1 MKQFWII
8 TFVLIFALCSGFYIT
23 AAINNEDIINAGLIQ
38 IKFHDEIINYVKNNK
53 PIASSYK
60 NKSSFYKY
68 KDFGITL
75 TKKEEKIK
83 EISVMKY
90 LRKHNVR
97 KNVKKYN
104 NYFRLNGDI
113 YIISEYINGISIHK
127 TNVDDNHIKQLMNL
141 FFLLDKALLYNRDL
155 SPQNMLIDKDDVYLI
170 DFDYI
175 NFINNKGCI
184 AKSGM
189 EYDFCKDIDDCLK
202 KYIQENSFYED
213 KDNPYHDINLPFP
226 SNLNNFEYRTLSDI
240 LHNKREENNE
250 KETLFFKNY
259 LKQKAKYHKKRYKE
273 YKRIFDTHTPISQKL
288 KKGLEKE
295 NAAANV
301 LKIDNHYIYNI
312 EYKKIIIKFLS
323 YSFRHGND
331 GQTDGKKQKDKTNKR
346 IKELFNDIEM
356 NLKRLE
362 NQKEINDDINLYVQ
376 TQYEW
381 VNYWKDYNN

>member
-97 KNVKKYN
+97 KNLKKYN

-127 TNVDDNHIKQLMNL
+127 ANVDDNHIKQLMNL
-141 FFLLDKALLYNRDL
+141 FFKLDKALLYNRDL

-259 LKQKAKYHKKRYKE
+259 LKQKAKYHKNDIKSIKE
-273 YKRIFDTHTPISQKL
+273 YLIPPPTR
-288 KKGLEKE
+288 
-295 NAAANV
+295 
-301 LKIDNHYIYNI
+301 
-312 EYKKIIIKFLS
+312 
-323 YSFRHGND
+323 
-331 GQTDGKKQKDKTNKR
+331 
-346 IKELFNDIEM
+346 
-356 NLKRLE
+356 
-362 NQKEINDDINLYVQ
+362 
-376 TQYEW
+376 
-381 VNYWKDYNN
+381 

>member
-1 MKQFWII
+1 MKTEKVGGTPII
-8 TFVLIFALCSGFYIT
+8 PMKNQEYWEGEAIFRKILDG
-23 AAINNEDIINAGLIQ
+23 INPEWT
-38 IKFHDEIINYVKNNK
+38 E
-53 PIASSYK
+53 
-60 NKSSFYKY
+60 
-68 KDFGITL
+68 
-75 TKKEEKIK
+75 
-83 EISVMKY
+83 
-90 LRKHNVR
+90 
-97 KNVKKYN
+97 
-104 NYFRLNGDI
+104 
-113 YIISEYINGISIHK
+113 
-127 TNVDDNHIKQLMNL
+127 
-141 FFLLDKALLYNRDL
+141 
-155 SPQNMLIDKDDVYLI
+155 
-170 DFDYI
+170 
-175 NFINNKGCI
+175 
-184 AKSGM
+184 
-189 EYDFCKDIDDCLK
+189 
-202 KYIQENSFYED
+202 
-213 KDNPYHDINLPFP
+213 
-226 SNLNNFEYRTLSDI
+226 
-240 LHNKREENNE
+240 
-250 KETLFFKNY
+250 
-259 LKQKAKYHKKRYKE
+259 KQKAKYHKKRYKE